1 MKVFTYFFSLL
12 KYGIRRINDPY
23 QNEVNIDYVKIDW
36 IWQPLEIV
44 DDKGQ
49 KVTFDYVTDN
59 NQLNTTIHF
68 PDGGSAQVNQELV
81 QSVNSRKHYKLNEII
96 DQEGNSYKF
105 DYYDHETKKAE
116 GSHNG
121 RAIDEYEEPYFLLK
135 NIEYPTGA
143 STIYEYEKGKRNNPI
158 DLPWEKM
165 RIMGIFNRMRNTLK

>member
-1 MKVFTYFFSLL
+1 MYVGYAYTDSTSGNINDEPTLVIVDEGFYLFFSVLL

-68 PDGGSAQVNQELV
+68 QMVFCAG
-81 QSVNSRKHYKLNEII
+81 
-96 DQEGNSYKF
+96 
-105 DYYDHETKKAE
+105 
-116 GSHNG
+116 
-121 RAIDEYEEPYFLLK
+121 
-135 NIEYPTGA
+135 
-143 STIYEYEKGKRNNPI
+143 
-158 DLPWEKM
+158 
-165 RIMGIFNRMRNTLK
+165 